1 MNIYVYIKKPMFFV
15 SFKGYGE
22 TRPPTI
28 GARRRERTT
37 TLPLPLGGGAL
48 PAASLPLPSTAS
60 IYDRSGH
67 GAVVGS
73 SARGSW
79 LRLGPRLYPRRS
91 LSKAAHDLS
100 QFCLIV

>member
-1 MNIYVYIKKPMFFV
+1 MFFV

-73 SARGSW
+73 SARRLVARGFGSALGSTREGLF
-79 LRLGPRLYPRRS
+79 LRPHMIC
-91 LSKAAHDLS
+91 LS
-100 QFCLIV
+100 FV